1 MWSPTSLSEIPAN
14 GSNLATT
21 WFRHDQC
28 NGCSDDLL
36 LVCQNSDD
44 KLALFNSTA
53 QAGPQWITLDANPL
67 PGTGLFFYS
76 VLGTNDTGNLLV
88 FYQTANDGLCSAGFT
103 ESQGWTV
110 NEGSPISELS
120 TQAPLAGFTWN
131 VSEAEYLDI
140 VSTGPSGV
148 IVNYFNFTSGDWTS
162 VPSSGVFAQ
171 VQNYSAIAANAA
183 SYVYAFEQGM

>member
-1 MWSPTSLSEIPAN
+1 M
-14 GSNLATT
+14 
-21 WFRHDQC
+21 
-28 NGCSDDLL
+28 
-36 LVCQNSDD
+36 
-44 KLALFNSTA
+44 
-53 QAGPQWITLDANPL
+53 
-67 PGTGLFFYS
+67 PGTGLSLKS

-103 ESQGWTV
+103 ETQGWTV
-110 NEGSPISELS
+110 SEGSPISELS
-120 TQAPLAGFTWN
+120 TQAPLAGFVWN

-148 IVNYFNFTSGDWTS
+148 TVNYFNFTSGSWTS

-183 SYVYAFEQGM
+183 SHVYAFEEGNVKEYQLAPGMAYFGIVLS